1 MYSELSRIKEETN
14 PLDNVEDVLH
24 AHNWHFNRMAD
35 DELVVEIHGKG
46 GAYNLFFIW
55 QEEMQALQFCAQVDL
70 KIMDNNIEAAQ
81 RALFG
86 INENLWMGHFD
97 LPQNTNKPSFRY
109 TCLMRGANLA
119 HANELIEDMVD
130 IALAQC
136 EKHLSIFA
144 LLASA
149 NDIND
154 QTMSL
159 AMMDTAGES

>member
-1 MYSELSRIKEETN
+1 MHSELERIEENTN

-70 KIMDNNIEAAQ
+70 TIMENNIATAKH
-81 RALFG
+81 AILD

-97 LPQNTNKPSFRY
+97 LPQSTNKPSFRY
-109 TCLMRGANLA
+109 TCLMRGSNKT
-119 HANELIEDMVD
+119 HANEIIEDMVD

-136 EKHLSIFA
+136 EKNHTIFA

-159 AMMDTAGES
+159 AMMDTVGES